1 MRVQKKTLLFLLGL
15 TAVLVAVALAC
26 GGGGDDEPITI
37 GVIQS
42 LTGPGETYGAVA
54 LNGIQLAVDEVNEAG
69 GVLGRQLEVVAEDG
83 KCNGTDALT
92 AYTKLVD
99 VDEVSIILGP
109 SCSGEML
116 GFASKVDQDEVIVF
130 SGLTS
135 NPAISTAGDYIF
147 RSVFSDADVGIR
159 LADVII
165 GEGYTSVGIMGEA
178 TDYIEGVRTEFVNN
192 YELAG
197 GTVLGA
203 ERYTSEET
211 DFSAGLTRILATD
224 PPSLLVLA
232 QSEFANGTLY
242 KQAREL
248 GYEGQMFT
256 VEPGHATKVLEIA
269 GDAAEGVIGVL
280 VPQDLEFN
288 PKGVELTE
296 KYVAKHGD
304 ISLHYYIGSSYDSV
318 HIISAC
324 IEEVGSETDTAG
336 IRDCLYRINSDNPY
350 SGAIGSYGFDS
361 NGDMDPSVFLV
372 YQIVN
377 GVSVI
382 KQ

>member
-1 MRVQKKTLLFLLGL
+1 MRVQKKPLTVLLGL
-15 TAVLVAVALAC
+15 LAVLAIVGLAC
-26 GGGGDDEPITI
+26 GGGDDESITI

-42 LTGPGETYGAVA
+42 LTGPGETYGNVA

-69 GVLGRQLEVVAEDG
+69 GVLGKQIEIVAEDG

-116 GFASKVDQDEVIVF
+116 GFASRVDDDEVVVF

-147 RSVFSDADVGIR
+147 RNVFSDADVGKR
-159 LADVII
+159 LAEVII
-165 GEGYTSVGIMGEA
+165 GEDFREVGLIGEA
-178 TDYIEGVRTEFVNN
+178 TDYIEGVRTEFANN
-192 YELAG
+192 YETLG
-197 GTVLGA
+197 GAILSA

-211 DFSAGLTRILATD
+211 DFSAALTRVLADD
-224 PPSLLVLA
+224 PPALVVLA
-232 QSEFANGTLY
+232 QSEFAYGTLY

-248 GYEGQMFT
+248 GYEGQMFS
-256 VEPGHATKVLEIA
+256 VEPGLASKVLEIA

-280 VPQDLEFN
+280 VPQDIEYN
-288 PKGVELTE
+288 PAGAELTQ
-296 KYVAKHGD
+296 KYVDKHGS

-318 HIISAC
+318 HIIAGC
-324 IEEVGSETDTAG
+324 IEDVGSATDTAG
-336 IRDCLYRINSDNPY
+336 IRDCLYGVNRDNQY
-350 SGAIGSYGFDS
+350 TGAIGTYGFDS
-361 NGDMDPSVFLV
+361 NGDMDPSVFVV
-372 YQIVN
+372 YQLID
-377 GVSVI
+377 GESVI
-382 KQ
+382 QQ

>member
-1 MRVQKKTLLFLLGL
+1 MRIHKRPLALVLGL
-15 TAVLVAVALAC
+15 LAVMAIVGLAC
-26 GGGGDDEPITI
+26 GGGDDEPITI

-42 LTGPGETYGAVA
+42 LTGPGETYGNVA
-54 LNGIQLAVDEVNEAG
+54 LNGIQLAVDEVNEDG
-69 GVLGRQLEVVAEDG
+69 GVLGRQIEIIAEDG

-116 GFASKVDQDEVIVF
+116 GFASRVDDDEVVVF

-147 RSVFSDADVGIR
+147 RNVFSDADVGKR
-159 LADVII
+159 LAEVIVQ
-165 GEGYTSVGIMGEA
+165 EGYNEVGVMGEA
-178 TDYIEGVRTEFVNN
+178 TDYIEGVRTEFTNN
-192 YELAG
+192 YEPLG
-197 GTVLGA
+197 GTILAA

-211 DFSAGLTRILATD
+211 DFSAGLTRILADD
-224 PPSLLVLA
+224 PPAIVLLS
-232 QSEFANGTLY
+232 QSEFAQGTLY

-248 GYEGQMFT
+248 GYEGQMFA
-256 VEPGHATKVLEIA
+256 VEPGHAATVLDIA

-280 VPQDLEFN
+280 VPQDLEYN
-288 PKGVELTE
+288 PAGAELTE
-296 KYVAKHGD
+296 KYIEAHGS

-318 HIISAC
+318 HIITAC
-324 IEEVGSETDTAG
+324 IEEAGSETNTAE
-336 IRDCLYRINSDNPY
+336 IRDCLYAVNSDNPY
-350 SGAIGSYGFDS
+350 SGAIGTYGFDS
-361 NGDMDPSVFLV
+361 NGDMDPSVFGV
-372 YQIVN
+372 YKIID

-382 KQ
+382 QE

>member
-1 MRVQKKTLLFLLGL
+1 MQVHKKSFVVLLGL
-15 TAVLVAVALAC
+15 LAVLAIVGIAC
-26 GGGGDDEPITI
+26 AGGDDEPITI

-42 LTGPGETYGAVA
+42 LTGPGETYGNVA

-69 GVLGRQLEVVAEDG
+69 GVLGRQIEIIPEDG

-99 VDEVSIILGP
+99 VDEVPIILGP

-116 GFASKVDQDEVIVF
+116 GFAERVDGDEVVVF

-147 RSVFSDADVGIR
+147 RNVFSDADVGKR
-159 LADVII
+159 LAEVII
-165 GEGYTSVGIMGEA
+165 DEGFNEVSVIGEA
-178 TDYIEGVRTEFVNN
+178 TDYIEGVRAEFVKN
-192 YELAG
+192 YEPLG
-197 GTVLGA
+197 GSVQTA
-203 ERYTSEET
+203 ERYASEET
-211 DFSAGLTRILATD
+211 DFSAGLTRVLAGD
-224 PPSLLVLA
+224 PPALVVLA

-256 VEPGHATKVLEIA
+256 VEPGHASKVLDIA

-280 VPQDLEFN
+280 VPQDLEYN
-288 PKGVELTE
+288 PAGAALTQ
-296 KYVAKHGD
+296 KYIEKHGS

-318 HIISAC
+318 HIIAAC
-324 IEEVGSETDTAG
+324 IEEAGSETNTAG
-336 IRDCLYRINSDNPY
+336 IKDCLYAVNSGAPY
-350 SGAIGSYGFDS
+350 SGTIGTYGFDS
-361 NGDMDPSVFLV
+361 NGDMDPSVFQV
-372 YQIVN
+372 YKIID
-377 GVSVI
+377 GISVI
-382 KQ
+382 QQ

>member
-1 MRVQKKTLLFLLGL
+1 MRVQKKPLTVLLGL
-15 TAVLVAVALAC
+15 LAVLAIVGLAC
-26 GGGGDDEPITI
+26 GGGDDESITI

-42 LTGPGETYGAVA
+42 LTGPGETYGSVA

-69 GVLGRQLEVVAEDG
+69 GVLGKQIEIIAEDG

-116 GFASKVDQDEVIVF
+116 GFASRVDDDEVVVF

-147 RSVFSDADVGIR
+147 RNVFSDADVGKR
-159 LADVII
+159 LAEVII
-165 GEGYTSVGIMGEA
+165 GEDFREVGLIGEA
-178 TDYIEGVRTEFVNN
+178 TDYIEGVRTEFANN
-192 YELAG
+192 YETLG
-197 GTVLGA
+197 GAILSA

-211 DFSAGLTRILATD
+211 DFSAALTRVLADD
-224 PPSLLVLA
+224 PPALVVLA
-232 QSEFANGTLY
+232 QSEFAYGTLY

-248 GYEGQMFT
+248 GYEGQMFS
-256 VEPGHATKVLEIA
+256 VEPGLASKVLEIA

-280 VPQDLEFN
+280 VPQDLEYN
-288 PKGVELTE
+288 PAGAELTQ
-296 KYVAKHGD
+296 KYVDKHGS

-318 HIISAC
+318 HIIAGC
-324 IEEVGSETDTAG
+324 IEDVGSATDTAG
-336 IRDCLYRINSDNPY
+336 IRDCLYGVNRDNQY
-350 SGAIGSYGFDS
+350 TGAIGTYGFDS
-361 NGDMDPSVFLV
+361 NGDMDPSVFVV
-372 YQIVN
+372 YQLID
-377 GVSVI
+377 GESVI
-382 KQ
+382 QQ